1 MVLLRAVSDDGP
13 LRELLERHHEL
24 TDSDVAAALLADWDT
39 SVAQFVEVMPHDLLR
54 IAAERDP
61 ELEGARG

>member
-1 MVLLRAVSDDGP
+1 MRRILALA
-13 LRELLERHHEL
+13 
-24 TDSDVAAALLADWDT
+24 AAALLADWDI
-39 SVAQFVEVMPHDLLR
+39 SVTQFVEVMPHDLLR

>member
-1 MVLLRAVSDDGP
+1 MPLNLLDSATWQASTLYTAEGP
-13 LRELLERHHEL
+13 I
-24 TDSDVAAALLADWDT
+24 TYWVLADWDA
-39 SVAQFVEVMPHDLLR
+39 SVAQFIEVMPHDLLR

>member
-1 MVLLRAVSDDGP
+1 MVLLRAVSDDGT
-13 LRELLERHHEL
+13 LRELVERHRDL
-24 TDSDVAAALLADWDT
+24 TGSDVAAALLTDWDT
-39 SVAQFVEVMPHDLLR
+39 SVTQFVEVMPHDLLR

>member
-1 MVLLRAVSDDGP
+1 M
-13 LRELLERHHEL
+13 
-24 TDSDVAAALLADWDT
+24 AATLLADWDT
-39 SVAQFVEVMPHDLLR
+39 AVTQFVEVMPHDLLR

>member
-1 MVLLRAVSDDGP
+1 M
-13 LRELLERHHEL
+13 
-24 TDSDVAAALLADWDT
+24 
-39 SVAQFVEVMPHDLLR
+39 AQFVEVMPHDLLR